1 MDKGRKLGSRTKAL
15 SNSLYNANSSE
26 PDTLEDLMQ
35 MLAET
40 QKCFAE
46 LSKRVLKVAHVN
58 APQKRWERTLQLY
71 DAEDDE
77 DEYQPDFEERDD
89 TSDVNSKAN
98 NIRATIPSPEI
109 MKVRMILQAAKEE
122 NDEIDGKLRQRKQ
135 QVAIAERQTAELCA
149 KKRNKES
156 IEQWRI
162 KESAPEESWKHDMYH
177 QIYDRHSKLEDQPAS
192 RISAEELEE
201 SLLEYPEHEMP
212 VNDVFMVPQY
222 PVEKAYVGSVSMDR
236 DLVSRSE
243 GDMTLLADPG
253 VQTELYSEQDAD
265 DLPSPLR
272 RPLNFGEGDSS
283 NVEDAHS
290 EFSTS
295 LQSLEAN
302 KPAEALPTPPPSEKP
317 GKYVRRRPSPSTK
330 VPLRRP
336 KCATPALQG
345 QPTLPEILNEEL
357 DKTSDFPSSSISQ
370 AMKEHDRETELQ
382 LARTCYPGE
391 HIEHEFNPDVNE
403 EISKREESHEVC
415 RSVGRPGTTAKM
427 MNGLSQIQAR
437 LIQISKGV
445 LPDKKLELERNDTE
459 HYRNEETYKV
469 IEEQEEV
476 VEEVEDVIEEE
487 EVVVE
492 EEELV
497 EEEVVVEEENLERN
511 GFHTSNNNDDG
522 TISASSVVFLMNYLE
537 AKIVFKAYAPSS
549 DPLNKPIGIAQLES
563 GHIIVADT
571 FNNRMMLFDEAGKV
585 LGPFYSS
592 SSLYHPSAVVELE
605 HGGFAV
611 KDNNSI
617 SVFSSEFECCKVIAK
632 GKLSRPYG
640 LTVNAEGLLVTVE
653 TSLTGNL
660 TIVTLNPGS
669 GNVESRVKVDLG
681 LSSHAKSESKP
692 RFIAW
697 QGEHR
702 LLVVDLGLNCVYIID
717 AFKGV
722 VLKRFGEYGQGR
734 DQMHDPSGIVCD
746 GDGFILLGDSRNHRI
761 LIYDPDGRYISVLEV
776 DVPVRRPSG
785 LYLTSS
791 GNLLILNYWENS
803 VAAYR
808 FQEIGDV

>member
-1 MDKGRKLGSRTKAL
+1 MPSEARRGERRCADCPRGAGIETKDRAVLDWSAL
-15 SNSLYNANSSE
+15 
-26 PDTLEDLMQ
+26 
-35 MLAET
+35 
-40 QKCFAE
+40 

-336 KCATPALQG
+336 KCAPPTLQG

-391 HIEHEFNPDVNE
+391 HIEHEFNP
-403 EISKREESHEVC
+403 EVC

-437 LIQISKGV
+437 LIQISK
-445 LPDKKLELERNDTE
+445 
-459 HYRNEETYKV
+459 
-469 IEEQEEV
+469 
-476 VEEVEDVIEEE
+476 
-487 EVVVE
+487 
-492 EEELV
+492 
-497 EEEVVVEEENLERN
+497 
-511 GFHTSNNNDDG
+511 DDG

-697 QGEHR
+697 QGECR